1 MSQHMEGGCSGQ
13 YPLMAIS
20 PKLDVHVRTPR
31 DFETRGV
38 SCPHQ
43 VGAQDVQYILD
54 KVRGQ
59 HYQVACGKFFEARH
73 KGSTLIETDLGGINH
88 PNQYFEESQ
97 KFFAPKD
104 EAAAAGQAAAEPR
117 TADVA

>member
-1 MSQHMEGGCSGQ
+1 M
-13 YPLMAIS
+13 
-20 PKLDVHVRTPR
+20 
-31 DFETRGV
+31 
-38 SCPHQ
+38 Q
-43 VGAQDVQYILD
+43 VGASDIGFILD